1 MEKGVLRAEHV
12 AVLFGQTDKQAILVT
27 VWVQTEQDQGQG
39 AQVGDDIQMAGEA
52 NTGPRGVWEI
62 ISLVHYHPENRILYQ
77 RQNFNS
83 TKGPLPSDNESSLF
97 KEPER
102 IKTMTTQEEYK
113 NVMSMPLSVRDP
125 NALNTFI

>member
-1 MEKGVLRAEHV
+1 M
-12 AVLFGQTDKQAILVT
+12 
-27 VWVQTEQDQGQG
+27 
-39 AQVGDDIQMAGEA
+39 GDDIQMAGEA

-62 ISLVHYHPENRILYQ
+62 ISLVYYHPENRILYQ

-97 KEPER
+97 KEPQG

-113 NVMSMPLSVRDP
+113 NVRSMPLSVRDT